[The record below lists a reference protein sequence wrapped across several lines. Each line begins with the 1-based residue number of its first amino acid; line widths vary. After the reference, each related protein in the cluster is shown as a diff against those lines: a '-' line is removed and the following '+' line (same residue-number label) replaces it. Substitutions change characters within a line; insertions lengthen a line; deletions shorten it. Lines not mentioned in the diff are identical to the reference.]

1 MAARE
6 VDVYR
11 KIKFTL
17 ALLALVF
24 TIGTFG
30 FHFIE
35 GWSFFEAFFMT
46 LITVSTIGY
55 GELHPLSQTGRYFDV
70 VVIIMG
76 VGTVAYSFMAIT
88 QLIVDGEA
96 QRLLGR
102 RRLDKKINAMTNHYI
117 VCGNG
122 RIDSLISQELHKN
135 GKKFVIIDTSPEA
148 LAGQEGCPHLLEIGR
163 AHV

>member
-76 VGTVAYSFMAIT
+76 VGTVATHPTRSVPSHSQIGCRMRLRGRPSPSTVATDAHTMA
-88 QLIVDGEA
+88 
-96 QRLLGR
+96 
-102 RRLDKKINAMTNHYI
+102 
-117 VCGNG
+117 
-122 RIDSLISQELHKN
+122 
-135 GKKFVIIDTSPEA
+135 
-148 LAGQEGCPHLLEIGR
+148 
-163 AHV
+163 